1 MTVTCPNCGSEI
13 PVPNR
18 KKSPYSVLTAIWVGL
33 NLTLI
38 ISMKKAINRL
48 QDGKVLNFSI
58 HVPPKPSKQLDTL
71 LWQQCLLSE
80 ALNLQKIELPN

>member
-13 PVPNR
+13 PIPNR
-18 KKSPYSVLTAIWVGL
+18 KSPYSVLTAIWVGL

-38 ISMKKAINRL
+38 ILMKKTVNRL
-48 QDGKVLNFSI
+48 PDGEVLNFSI
-58 HVPPKPSKQLDTL
+58 HVPPKPSKQPDMP

-80 ALNLQKIELPN
+80 ALNLQKIKLPN